1 MAPAPVNVA
10 DYERLAADRI
20 AEGPLGYYAG
30 GAGDERTLRENVAA
44 YARHHLRPRVLV
56 DVSDVSTATTVL
68 GTEIAMPLIVA
79 PVALQKMAHP
89 DGECGL
95 ARGAAQAET
104 IMTLSTI
111 ATAAPREVA
120 HAAPGAPRWFQVYVF
135 KDRGVT
141 RAMIDEAIDCGYSA
155 LALPVAAPRA
165 GRRERDFRTGF
176 AVPDAVDMPAVT
188 AAVGHTGGITV
199 QEFFSVVD
207 PSLTWKD
214 LEQLV
219 SDSPVPV
226 LLKGVQTGEDARL
239 AAGRGAAGIV
249 VPTHGG
255 RQLDTVAATIDLLPE
270 CVEAVDGRIEVLV
283 DGGVRRGTDVLV
295 ALALGARAVLV
306 GRPALWGLAARGE
319 AGARHALQLLPPET
333 RPGLGLPGAPDLGSL
348 SGHHVRSQAPTSD
361 ADE

>member
-1 MAPAPVNVA
+1 MTAGPVNVA
-10 DYERLAADRI
+10 DYERLAADRL

-44 YARHHLRPRVLV
+44 YARHALRPRVLV
-56 DVSDVSTATTVL
+56 DVSEVSTATTVL
-68 GTEIAMPLIVA
+68 GTEIAMPVIVA

-89 DGECGL
+89 QGECAM
-95 ARGAAQAET
+95 ARAAAGAGT

-111 ATAAPREVA
+111 ATCAPREVA
-120 HAAPGAPRWFQVYVF
+120 AAAPAAPRWFQVYVF

-141 RAMIDEAIDCGYSA
+141 RAMIDEAIDCGYRA
-155 LALPVAAPRA
+155 LALTVDAPRA

-176 AVPDAVDMPAVT
+176 SVPDDVDMPAVT

-199 QEFFSVVD
+199 QEFFSLVD
-207 PSLTWKD
+207 PSLTWRD

-219 SDSPVPV
+219 ADSPVPV

-239 AAGRGAAGIV
+239 AAEHGAAGIV
-249 VPTHGG
+249 VSNHGG

-283 DGGVRRGTDVLV
+283 DGGIRRGTDVLG

-306 GRPALWGLAARGE
+306 GRPALWGLAAGGE
-319 AGARHALQLLPPET
+319 DGAAHVLDILRSEVELAQALL
-333 RPGLGLPGAPDLGSL
+333 GAPTVADVARAHVTLQARGA
-348 SGHHVRSQAPTSD
+348 SGR
-361 ADE
+361 